1 MAKKKKDDR
10 RPNVTSVVNP
20 TCSEKLN
27 LSRKQFLIRKK
38 KTLSALRPIHIS
50 TAAREDNKPVLDG
63 LWTTLV
69 CTASKPDMTNYIT
82 NSNIC
87 MHEIIPNVIKSKL
100 KDYERSKENQVRS
113 MRVLYEGGLISK
125 RKYTSIRNSSDV
137 VKETDEKRKNSKTE
151 FMKGCE
157 VPKVLP
163 YKTVMSFIRN
173 IDIGELLSLESL
185 AAKLSV
191 EAFPGVYRPLKP
203 FLLRLADLCLFLDS
217 KSPCLHWFNGE
228 KGVMYRIYPCISRP
242 FMTKRPAQKIAL
254 DLYTSHTQRPY
265 QAIQEISITIARS
278 SLGKPSLQNQF

>member
-1 MAKKKKDDR
+1 
-10 RPNVTSVVNP
+10 
-20 TCSEKLN
+20 
-27 LSRKQFLIRKK
+27 
-38 KTLSALRPIHIS
+38 
-50 TAAREDNKPVLDG
+50 
-63 LWTTLV
+63 
-69 CTASKPDMTNYIT
+69 MTNYIT

-173 IDIGELLSLESL
+173 R
-185 AAKLSV
+185 
-191 EAFPGVYRPLKP
+191 Y
-203 FLLRLADLCLFLDS
+203 
-217 KSPCLHWFNGE
+217 W
-228 KGVMYRIYPCISRP
+228 
-242 FMTKRPAQKIAL
+242 
-254 DLYTSHTQRPY
+254 
-265 QAIQEISITIARS
+265 
-278 SLGKPSLQNQF
+278 